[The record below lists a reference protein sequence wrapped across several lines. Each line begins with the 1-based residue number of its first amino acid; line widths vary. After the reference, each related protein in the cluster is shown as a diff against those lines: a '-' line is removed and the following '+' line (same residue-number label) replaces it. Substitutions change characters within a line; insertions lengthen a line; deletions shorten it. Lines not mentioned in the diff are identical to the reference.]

1 MATTQNE
8 RTITVNESDFE
19 REVLRSEVPVLV
31 DFWAEW
37 CGPCRLLGPTIDEL
51 ATEYDGRVK
60 VAELNIDEN
69 PGIAATYG
77 IRSIPTVKLFN
88 GGTVEK
94 TFVGLL
100 RKQEYGATLDAL
112 VA

>member
-1 MATTQNE
+1 MATTKNE

-19 REVLRSEVPVLV
+19 REVLRADVPVLV

-37 CGPCRLLGPTIDEL
+37 CGPCKVLGPTIDEL
-51 ATEYDGRVK
+51 AADYEGRIK
-60 VAELNIDEN
+60 VAKLNIDEN
-69 PGIAATYG
+69 RGIAATYG
-77 IRSIPTVKLFN
+77 IRSIPTVKLFD
-88 GGTVEK
+88 GGEVKE

-100 RKQEYGATLDAL
+100 RKQEYSATLDAL

>member
-1 MATTQNE
+1 MATPQSE
-8 RTITVNESDFE
+8 HTITVNEVDFE
-19 REVLRSEVPVLV
+19 REVLRADVPVLV

-51 ATEYDGRVK
+51 AAEYDGRVK
-60 VAELNIDEN
+60 VAKLNIEEN
-69 PGIAATYG
+69 PDIAAAYG
-77 IRSIPTVKLFN
+77 IRSIPTVMLFY
-88 GGTVEK
+88 GGEVRE